1 MNFPKNIC
9 TANVNIEWEDRHIA
23 TISLSFKSKTYS
35 FTRSLHI
42 DSYII
47 NLQISILKICKKKQ
61 KKKHTKKTRN
71 DWTKLIN
78 CFTCEVMSA
87 NIIYFHLIGNHLNWN
102 NNCIYSFLWLSF
114 SKPYSMRQ
122 KRFEIVYRIKRN
134 TSFYFTPCI
143 FLKNTKHF

>member
-61 KKKHTKKTRN
+61 KKPPKKLKIEIITVYILSYDYLFQNHILCDKNVSRLFIVLRRIPRFILLHAFFLK
-71 DWTKLIN
+71 TQSIFKLYNFKSTYQRHI
-78 CFTCEVMSA
+78 S
-87 NIIYFHLIGNHLNWN
+87 NII
-102 NNCIYSFLWLSF
+102 
-114 SKPYSMRQ
+114 
-122 KRFEIVYRIKRN
+122 KR
-134 TSFYFTPCI
+134 
-143 FLKNTKHF
+143 